1 MSIVVPCS
9 CGQQLATTPEMRGRM
24 VACPKCGRML
34 VIGSSAGSAGPSMA
48 GSKLLIIA
56 GIGVA
61 AVVAIGVIA
70 VVASFAFSSRKPV
83 PVASAPATTP
93 ATPSPAPAAI
103 PGAATPPAT
112 PSPSPQPTQPAAPAR
127 SLVNVEPDIRIN
139 ALDLALEWAKG
150 PAAADAKY
158 AGKVIEVEGAITE
171 YGNKNYFENKDVN
184 PQFVKVG
191 KTEVLFKD
199 VRCETAETDLRN
211 KISLKSAVK
220 IKGLWLPVPPPDTR
234 LGARDITRERC
245 TLVNCVFTEI
255 GPNPRVTLT
264 AEQMETEARTDRKQF
279 DARYG
284 DRATEITVTGGEVVS
299 VEQSTYVLIV
309 IKTSAPPRIV
319 YMMEGDQNR
328 NMAFAKS
335 KLLPGTKVRIECTY
349 NNEYT
354 SGDTSDILLN
364 KGSIHPEP

>member
-1 MSIVVPCS
+1 MDASKV
-9 CGQQLATTPEMRGRM
+9 
-24 VACPKCGRML
+24 L
-34 VIGSSAGSAGPSMA
+34 V
-48 GSKLLIIA
+48 IA
-56 GIGVA
+56 GIGVGA
-61 AVVAIGVIA
+61 IVAIGVIA
-70 VVASFAFSSRKPV
+70 VVALFAFSPRKPI
-83 PVASAPATTP
+83 PVATAPAPPAPAPAAATTP
-93 ATPSPAPAAI
+93 AATNAVPASS
-103 PGAATPPAT
+103 ATNPL
-112 PSPSPQPTQPAAPAR
+112 PTQPAAPAR

-139 ALDLALEWAKG
+139 AMDLALEWQAG

-171 YGNKNYFENKDVN
+171 YDGKNYFENKDVD
-184 PQFVKVG
+184 PRFVKVG

-199 VRCETAETDLRN
+199 VRCETAETDLKN
-211 KISLKSAVK
+211 KLSLKSAVK
-220 IKGLWLPVPPPDTR
+220 IKGLWLPVPPPDNR
-234 LGARDITRERC
+234 IGANKITRERC

-284 DRATEITVTGGEVVS
+284 DRATEITVTEGEVAS

-319 YMMEGDQNR
+319 YMMEGDQNA

-354 SGDTSDILLN
+354 RGDTSDILLN

>member
-1 MSIVVPCS
+1 M
-9 CGQQLATTPEMRGRM
+9 
-24 VACPKCGRML
+24 
-34 VIGSSAGSAGPSMA
+34 
-48 GSKLLIIA
+48 
-56 GIGVA
+56 
-61 AVVAIGVIA
+61 
-70 VVASFAFSSRKPV
+70 
-83 PVASAPATTP
+83 
-93 ATPSPAPAAI
+93 
-103 PGAATPPAT
+103 
-112 PSPSPQPTQPAAPAR
+112 
-127 SLVNVEPDIRIN
+127 
-139 ALDLALEWAKG
+139 DLALEWQAG

-158 AGKVIEVEGAITE
+158 AGKVIEVEGAVTE
-171 YGNKNYFENKDVN
+171 YGKNYFENKNVDTH
-184 PQFVKVG
+184 FVKVG

-199 VRCETAETDLRN
+199 VRCETAETDLRT
-211 KISLKSAVK
+211 KIATKSAVK

-234 LGARDITRERC
+234 LGAHEITRERC

-255 GPNPRVTLT
+255 GTNPRVTLT

-284 DRATEITVTGGEVVS
+284 DRATEITLTGEVVS

-319 YMMEGDQNR
+319 YMMEGEQNR

-354 SGDTSDILLN
+354 TGDTSDILLN
-364 KGSIHPEP
+364 KGSIQPTP